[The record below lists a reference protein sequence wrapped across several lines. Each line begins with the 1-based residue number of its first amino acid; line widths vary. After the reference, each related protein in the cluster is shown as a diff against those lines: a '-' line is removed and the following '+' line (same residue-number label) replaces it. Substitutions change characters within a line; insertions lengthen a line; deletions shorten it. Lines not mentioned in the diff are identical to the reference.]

1 MLLFSPSSDG
11 QVSEQEKIMSVRR
24 MLCLPAFCCAVAL
37 FSQAQDQ
44 TPVIKHAAAPVTSA
58 ASGKEMF
65 NAYCASCH
73 GTDAKGDGP
82 AAPALKNAPADLTML
97 AKTNGGK
104 YPSDKVT
111 AVLRGERTLVAH
123 GGQEMPVWGPVFRKL
138 SQGHEGEM
146 QQRIANLNRYI
157 ESLQAK

>member
-1 MLLFSPSSDG
+1 MSD
-11 QVSEQEKIMSVRR
+11 RR
-24 MLCLPAFCCAVAL
+24 MLYLTAFCVTVAM
-37 FSQAQDQ
+37 FSHAQDQ
-44 TPVIKHAAAPVTSA
+44 KPVIKHAAAPVTSP

-82 AAPALKNAPADLTML
+82 AAPALKNAPANLTML
-97 AKTNGGK
+97 AKNNGGK
-104 YPSDKVT
+104 YPSNKVT
-111 AVLRGERTLVAH
+111 AVLRGEATLAAH
-123 GGQEMPVWGPVFRKL
+123 GTQEMPVWGPVFWKM

-146 QQRIANLNRYI
+146 QQRIANLNSYV

>member
-1 MLLFSPSSDG
+1 
-11 QVSEQEKIMSVRR
+11 MSVRR
-24 MLCLPAFCCAVAL
+24 MLWLAALCVAVAM

-44 TPVIKHAAAPVTSA
+44 KPVIKNAPAPLTSA

-65 NAYCASCH
+65 QAYCASCH
-73 GTDAKGDGP
+73 GRDAKGDGP
-82 AAPALKNAPADLTML
+82 AAPALKSAPADLTML
-97 AKTNGGK
+97 AKNNGGK
-104 YPSDKVT
+104 YPSNKVT
-111 AVLRGERTLVAH
+111 AVLRGEATLAAH
-123 GGQEMPVWGPVFRKL
+123 GTQEMPVWGPVFWKL

>member
-1 MLLFSPSSDG
+1 VTEPRRNTFF
-11 QVSEQEKIMSVRR
+11 EQEKIMNVCRTLYLVVSCVSVA
-24 MLCLPAFCCAVAL
+24 MF
-37 FSQAQDQ
+37 AQDQ
-44 TPVIKHAAAPVTSA
+44 KPVIKHAPTPVTSA

-97 AKTNGGK
+97 AKNNGGK
-104 YPSDKVT
+104 YPSNKVT
-111 AVLRGERTLVAH
+111 AVLRGQTTLVAH
-123 GGQEMPVWGPVFRKL
+123 GTQEMPVWGPLFWKM

-146 QQRIANLNRYI
+146 QQRIANLNSYI

>member
-1 MLLFSPSSDG
+1 MIHCR
-11 QVSEQEKIMSVRR
+11 V
-24 MLCLPAFCCAVAL
+24 LCLVAFCAAVAM

-44 TPVIKHAAAPVTSA
+44 TPVIKHAPAPITSA

-65 NAYCASCH
+65 EAYCASCH
-73 GTDAKGDGP
+73 GKDAKGDGP
-82 AAPALKNAPADLTML
+82 AAPALKKAPANLTML
-97 AKTNGGK
+97 AKITGGK
-104 YPSDKVT
+104 YPSSKVT
-111 AVLRGERTLVAH
+111 AVLRGDATLAAH
-123 GGQEMPVWGPVFRKL
+123 GTQEMPVWGPVFWKM